1 MEGKR
6 RSPRRR
12 SYSLSRRLS
21 RRQVWHWFSAGPVQW
36 RHLAWQA
43 LHSSASLSQ
52 YSTAAHSVWGTQPP
66 WLFTLRPSWHVVQA
80 PEDEQVRQVLG
91 QSAGRVGTAHER
103 ERESGHPRGN
113 QFLEKCARHP
123 CSEISRALCQGC
135 GARSWALG
143 WSILV
148 ARREK
153 KCLVHFLCNPQA
165 VPPCSSHLR
174 DVSKSCHNYP
184 NCSMIITSSSV
195 AAESHTS
202 LWASHH
208 CNCSSVVLCWPPSSL
223 SLLLT

>member
-1 MEGKR
+1 MR
-6 RSPRRR
+6 PCPSTPRRR
-12 SYSLSRRLS
+12 I
-21 RRQVWHWFSAGPVQW
+21 PCE
-36 RHLAWQA
+36 
-43 LHSSASLSQ
+43 
-52 YSTAAHSVWGTQPP
+52 AHSPRGCSPSGLPDTSCRPPRTSRCGRSWDSLQGRWGQP
-66 WLFTLRPSWHVVQA
+66 T
-80 PEDEQVRQVLG
+80 
-91 QSAGRVGTAHER
+91 R
-103 ERESGHPRGN
+103 ERESQVTPRGN

-143 WSILV
+143 WSNLV

-165 VPPCSSHLR
+165 VPPCSSHPR